1 MRLAAAIHFPVFIGI
16 SLPIAQLAG
25 VIIGVLLAGFE
36 GLRAFSI
43 ADTGLPVHRLGC
55 AGRIG
60 LLMTTCHP
68 RRVDADGYIRLIA
81 AGGALMEVACIV
93 SIPRGG
99 VAVLGFSALLPA
111 RALVPVL
118 AITCFP
124 LVGIGMVGFTAL
136 CSAFALVPVF
146 SAVCL
151 PVGRIGVLGY
161 ILFVPADGAF
171 LPVVSLVF
179 LGAVI
184 VLAGEE
190 FDFSIISFGD
200 DADGAVAVISV
211 LEIGR
216 VGGSTVV
223 HRDFFVAV
231 IARRK
236 VRGHDDG
243 GGGGCSAKGTVKAEV
258 RPGVEKYIVC
268 RAGGQIAAFIRWVV
282 VLVAAELQV
291 AGKGEV
297 CSIIQY
303 KYTAALARGLIAG
316 DGTLLEGK
324 R

>member
-43 ADTGLPVHRLGC
+43 ADAGLPVHRLGC

-68 RRVDADGYIRLIA
+68 RRVDANGYIRLIA

-99 VAVLGFSALLPA
+99 IAVGGFSALLPA
-111 RALVPVL
+111 FALVPVL

-124 LVGIGMVGFTAL
+124 VAGIAVFGFSAL
-136 CSAFALVPVF
+136 LPAFALVPVF

-179 LGAVI
+179 FDAVV

-190 FDFSIISFGD
+190 FDFSIIRFGD
-200 DADGAVAVISV
+200 DADGAVAVIPV
-211 LEIGR
+211 LEIAWI
-216 VGGSTVV
+216 GGSTVV
-223 HRDFFVAV
+223 LRDLLVAAS
-231 IARRK
+231 IRRK

-243 GGGGCSAKGTVKAEV
+243 VGIRRLSEGTVKAEI
-258 RPGVEKYIVC
+258 RPGVKKHIVC
-268 RAGGQIAAFIRWVV
+268 RAAGQFRCTPLRVV
-282 VLVAAELQV
+282 AELQA

-297 CSIIQY
+297 RLLVQY

-316 DGTLLEGK
+316 DGAPLDGK